1 MQIYSIEL
9 NYPKHICILSVYFCL
24 KLATTCLCMISLRVS
39 ATKLANTNQ
48 IENPRGF
55 S

>member
-1 MQIYSIEL
+1 
-9 NYPKHICILSVYFCL
+9 
-24 KLATTCLCMISLRVS
+24 LCMISLRVS
-39 ATKLANTNQ
+39 ATNLANTNR

>member
-1 MQIYSIEL
+1 LI
-9 NYPKHICILSVYFCL
+9 VYVHRINGNVVVYDL
-24 KLATTCLCMISLRVS
+24 LRVS
-39 ATKLANTNQ
+39 ATKLANTNR

>member
-1 MQIYSIEL
+1 VVTE
-9 NYPKHICILSVYFCL
+9 
-24 KLATTCLCMISLRVS
+24 LCMISLRVS
-39 ATKLANTNQ
+39 ATNLANTNL

>member
-1 MQIYSIEL
+1 MYL
-9 NYPKHICILSVYFCL
+9 GHNVLH
-24 KLATTCLCMISLRVS
+24 TTVLCMISLRVS
-39 ATKLANTNQ
+39 ATKLANTNR

>member
-1 MQIYSIEL
+1 M
-9 NYPKHICILSVYFCL
+9 NANVFVYDW
-24 KLATTCLCMISLRVS
+24 LRVS
-39 ATKLANTNQ
+39 ATKLANTNR

>member
-1 MQIYSIEL
+1 MSFIMKA
-9 NYPKHICILSVYFCL
+9 NGW
-24 KLATTCLCMISLRVS
+24 CMISLRVS
-39 ATKLANTNQ
+39 ATKLANTNR